1 MPAYKREIDTRDL
14 PSEFDTNTVNTIKR
28 IEKNTNVV
36 GIMHFHQNNVQLCTV
51 PESMTNILI
60 NKLPSLTSIFQHSIG
75 EITASL
81 NEINPVVDRIME
93 DDSVEGVIMTNKEGI
108 PILTNVNLMA
118 ATNHGLGMK
127 RLGEMTKISTK
138 EIDIFD
144 DVLVL
149 RLITKK
155 IEIIVAPNKEF
166 NIIVMQHAR
175 DKQKINKSNKQTKID
190 TKKLIKQ

>member
-1 MPAYKREIDTRDL
+1 MPAYKREIVNNDV
-14 PSEFDTNTVNTIKR
+14 PSEFDTSTVNTIKR

-36 GIMHFHQNNVQLCTV
+36 GIIHFRKSKAQLCTV

-60 NKLPSLTSIFQHSIG
+60 NKLPPLTSIFQHSIG

-93 DDSVEGVIMTNKEGI
+93 DDSVEGVIMTNQEGI
-108 PILTNVNLMA
+108 PILTNVNLMG
-118 ATNHGLGMK
+118 ATNYGLAMK
-127 RLGEMTKISTK
+127 RLGEMTQISTK

-155 IEIIVAPNKEF
+155 IEIIVTPNMEF

-175 DKQKINKSNKQTKID
+175 DKQKLNKTNKQTKID
-190 TKKLIKQ
+190 NK